1 MDKIQRVEKYIYEFF
16 TNRFE
21 HYDMFYRSTH
31 RDRTYGVYK
40 LNDGPKV
47 MDLIMS
53 IHGNIEDQFYFEKL
67 IPHKFTTPE
76 ALFSSLNSFKEF
88 LIQNEY
94 LIIQNLD
101 GENTYY
107 VVSELLKIKTEL
119 IQMIDY
125 AKQLY
130 DFEDNVIPYQDLRYY
145 LINKDINNFIKTLK
159 SILSSVSYA
168 IAKTKEG
175 YHHSNIHLILKLLG
189 FEIISEEITNV
200 GRIDAVIRFIDTIYI
215 LEFKFGGDEDLSK
228 EALKQIKEKGYPE
241 KFFVEKKE
249 ILAIGI
255 SFSEADRNI
264 NGFEVEKTN

>member
-1 MDKIQRVEKYIYEFF
+1 MNKIQRVERYIYEFF
-16 TNRFE
+16 VNRFE
-21 HYDMFYRSTH
+21 HYDIFYRSTH

-40 LNDGPKV
+40 LNDGPKI
-47 MDLIMS
+47 MDLIIS

-76 ALFSSLNSFKEF
+76 ALFSSLNAFKEF
-88 LIQNEY
+88 LIEHEY
-94 LIIQNLD
+94 LLTKNLD

-107 VVSELLKIKTEL
+107 VVSEVLKIKTEL
-119 IQMIDY
+119 IEMIDY

-130 DFEDNVIPYQDLRYY
+130 DFEDTVIPYQDLRYY
-145 LINKDINNFIKTLK
+145 LITKDIPNFIKTLS

-200 GRIDAVIRFIDTIYI
+200 GRIDAVIRFIDTVYI
-215 LEFKFGGDEDLSK
+215 LEFKFGGTEDLSK
-228 EALKQIKEKGYPE
+228 EALTQIKEKGYPE
-241 KFFVEKKE
+241 KFHVEKKE
-249 ILAIGI
+249 IFAIGI
-255 SFSEADRNI
+255 SFSEDTRNI
-264 NGFEVEKTN
+264 NGFEVEKVN

>member
-21 HYDMFYRSTH
+21 HYDIFFRSTH

-47 MDLIMS
+47 MDLIIS

-189 FEIISEEITNV
+189 FEIISEEITNI
-200 GRIDAVIRFIDTIYI
+200 GRIDAVIRFIDTVYI
-215 LEFKFGGDEDLSK
+215 LEFKFGGAEDLSND
-228 EALKQIKEKGYPE
+228 ALNQIKDKGYPE
-241 KFFVEKKE
+241 KFYVEKKE
-249 ILAIGI
+249 IIAIGI
-255 SFSEADRNI
+255 SFSEDIRNI
-264 NGFEVEKTN
+264 NGFEVEKID